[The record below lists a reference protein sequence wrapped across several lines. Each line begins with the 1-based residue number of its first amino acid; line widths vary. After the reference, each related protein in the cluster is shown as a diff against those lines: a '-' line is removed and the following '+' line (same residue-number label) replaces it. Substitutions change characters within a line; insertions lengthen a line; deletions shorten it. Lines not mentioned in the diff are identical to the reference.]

1 MSDIDELISYFN
13 TLGFKKNPNDYN
25 IVKKWNRRLYTQYKY
40 DIFNLISKYIDEHIV
55 EFIQIQQPSMYD
67 LVSSMVSANTFKYG
81 DKINYNPMPI
91 DEHEHMWYN
100 QFNKWGW
107 NKFENGVIKIE

>member
-1 MSDIDELISYFN
+1 
-13 TLGFKKNPNDYN
+13 
-25 IVKKWNRRLYTQYKY
+25 
-40 DIFNLISKYIDEHIV
+40 
-55 EFIQIQQPSMYD
+55 MYD